1 MASCSFCKKESAVLF
16 VAKDYNRKIS
26 ENNFCYNRCPACGL
40 ISIDAIPDDLGKYYT
55 QEYYKIPSLDKLKR
69 VAKAER
75 FKIGMVEKF
84 IKTGSL
90 LEVGPAFG
98 VFACQAKDAGF
109 DVDVIEMD
117 ERCCEFLKNEVGVN
131 AVKSDEPH
139 KIVGS
144 MKKHDVIAMW
154 HVLEHLANPWE
165 CLEAMAGN
173 LKSGGVFVIAT
184 PNPESFQLSVLGK
197 HWPHVD
203 APRHLNLMPQ
213 QNLSIYLKRFGLELV
228 MLTTNDKGGRG
239 WNNFG
244 WQRYLM
250 NRFSGKWMQRM
261 FFVAGYLVSFP
272 MAMFDRRGFNGSAYT
287 AIYQKKAV
295 I

>member
-1 MASCSFCKKESAVLF
+1 MSSCSFCNKESAVLF

-26 ENNFCYNRCPACGL
+26 ENDFCYNRCPACGL
-40 ISIDAIPDDLGKYYT
+40 ISIDAIPDDLGEYYT
-55 QEYYKIPSLDKLKR
+55 QEYYRIPSLDKLKR

-84 IKTGSL
+84 KKTGNL

-154 HVLEHLANPWE
+154 HVLEHLANLWE

-173 LKSGGVFVIAT
+173 LNPGGIFVIAT
-184 PNPESFQLSVLGK
+184 PNPESFQLRLLGK

-203 APRHLNLMPQ
+203 APRHLNLIPQ
-213 QNLSIYLKRFGLELV
+213 QNLSVYLQQFGMELV

-261 FFVAGYLVSFP
+261 FFVAGYLVSIP
-272 MAMFDRRGFNGSAYT
+272 MAIFDRSGFNGSAYT